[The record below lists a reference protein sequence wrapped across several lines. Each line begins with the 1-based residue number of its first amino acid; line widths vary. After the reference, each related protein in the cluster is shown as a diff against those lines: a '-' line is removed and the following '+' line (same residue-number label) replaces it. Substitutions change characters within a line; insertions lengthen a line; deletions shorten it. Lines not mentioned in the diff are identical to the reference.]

1 MIEKLHNEIIENL
14 GTCYSVPMLK
24 MINRMLKD
32 YNIEREK
39 TINKPY
45 TVKEVA
51 EELELSTDDVMEL
64 IDNGTLKADKDN
76 NIAADDFRK
85 YMNEYFG
92 YEA

>member
-1 MIEKLHNEIIENL
+1 MIKKLHNEIIENL
-14 GTCYSVPMLK
+14 GTCYNVPMLK

-45 TVKEVA
+45 TVKEAA
-51 EELELSTDDVMEL
+51 EELELSTDEVMKL
-64 IDNGTLKADKDN
+64 INNGTLKADKN
-76 NIAADDFRK
+76 NCIAADEFRSYRDK
-85 YMNEYFG
+85 YFG

>member
-76 NIAADDFRK
+76 CIAADEFRTYRDK
-85 YMNEYFG
+85 HFG